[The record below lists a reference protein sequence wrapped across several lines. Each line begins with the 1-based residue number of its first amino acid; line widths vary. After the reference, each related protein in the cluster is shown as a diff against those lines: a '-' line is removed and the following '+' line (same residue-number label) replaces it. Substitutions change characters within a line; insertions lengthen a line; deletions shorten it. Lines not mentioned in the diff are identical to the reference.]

1 MSDNLFSQGQLR
13 NLPPYGKLFVGIFT
27 SLMILVCLWAVWIFY
42 ETKGKVGKDDVPLY
56 MQTNSIM
63 TDSAKAH
70 EELAKDIEEIA
81 SDSEAVQAPI
91 WDSIDAGED
100 LPLDSVEVARIAM
113 VAIAQQKALDDLNHS
128 VDSSRF
134 RHNLGLAHT
143 HVNGQ
148 TLLFFAL
155 GFVFMFSSVAPKI
168 KKIVLWSFGLCIL
181 AHAIGLTGQGYCWV
195 YDDILAISGVLLLAI
210 IAYMAFLIFVDLG
223 KKPTTDNL

>member
-1 MSDNLFSQGQLR
+1 MSDNFFSQGQLR

-27 SLMILVCLWAVWIFY
+27 SLMLLVCLWAVWIFY
-42 ETKGKVGKDDVPLY
+42 ETKGKVGDNDLPLY
-56 MQTNSIM
+56 MQSHAEL

-113 VAIAQQKALDDLNHS
+113 VAIAQQKALDDAHREE
-128 VDSSRF
+128 DSSQF

-148 TLLFFAL
+148 TLLFFAM
-155 GFVFMFSSVAPKI
+155 GFLFLFTSVAPRM

-181 AHAIGLTGQGYCWV
+181 AHTVGLTGQGYCWV
-195 YDDILAISGVLLLAI
+195 YDDILSISGVLLLAI

-223 KKPTTDNL
+223 KKPTTDNV